1 VSRVAPAT
9 FPGGLWL
16 LIHRPALL
24 AGMGGH
30 TTPRKEHTVT
40 DPKDAKNGVK
50 TLGIKL
56 PPELHAQFALVAQ
69 LDEINLTVAILRAVE
84 LYVATKRAEPD
95 FAERAAAALAEIQR
109 EADSR
114 RAAIEGLF
122 GASPEAA
129 AGDEAASTEKATSP
143 TKPATSRSRKAGTE
157 G

>member
-1 VSRVAPAT
+1 
-9 FPGGLWL
+9 
-16 LIHRPALL
+16 
-24 AGMGGH
+24 M
-30 TTPRKEHTVT
+30 T
-40 DPKDAKNGVK
+40 DPNAKNGVK

-95 FAERAAAALAEIQR
+95 FAERAAAALAEIQK

-122 GASPEAA
+122 GTSPGEAA
-129 AGDEAASTEKATSP
+129 AEEPTSP
-143 TKPATSRSRKAGTE
+143 AKPAAGRSRKAGTE